1 MQFMRIMKVIMTYD
15 YWIYRPSL
23 ALNPY
28 KRYQIIYASAHSC
41 SCTCMQKWICMKCPH
56 TSHVECGQFLN
67 SQHAWVCWDMVARMR
82 STLMLRLRVV
92 PHFLSGKRAWK
103 SPHGRKGDTR
113 VAFSR
118 VGWFSR
124 SLAFRVSL
132 ALLSLRKSGGLLVVY
147 LMGARSYLRPLLPSA
162 CYAGCMVARAIV
174 FEIPRLTVKC
184 PVSLTRWWDNLSR

>member
-1 MQFMRIMKVIMTYD
+1 
-15 YWIYRPSL
+15 
-23 ALNPY
+23 
-28 KRYQIIYASAHSC
+28 
-41 SCTCMQKWICMKCPH
+41 MQKWICMKCPH

-82 STLMLRLRVV
+82 STLMRRLRVV

-184 PVSLTRWWDNLSR
+184 PVSLTRWRDNLSR